1 MVLFQDIHVFLHL
14 KWIVLFATK
23 WAFLHLENTD
33 LQEVF
38 LSKTNSILSGKQ
50 YNGCSCF

>member
-1 MVLFQDIHVFLHL
+1 
-14 KWIVLFATK
+14 
-23 WAFLHLENTD
+23 

-50 YNGCSCF
+50 CAWSCCF